1 VIINAE
7 TREVLQDVY
16 SVDEVNAWLRGE
28 LALGVQSR
36 GQDGAAVGTGV
47 DLADMSEQELWDLF
61 EALVEEL
68 RKR

>member
-1 VIINAE
+1 
-7 TREVLQDVY
+7 LPDVY

-36 GQDGAAVGTGV
+36 GQDATEVGTGV
-47 DLADMSEQELWDLF
+47 DLGELSEQELWDLLD
-61 EALVEEL
+61 AVMEEL